1 MTAVCT
7 EDRALSMSAG
17 VAIVA
22 RGALHFTGVD
32 DGVGVGGAAA
42 GLAVSRFGGDAGV
55 RQS

>member
-1 MTAVCT
+1 
-7 EDRALSMSAG
+7 MSAG